1 MERINEHIGDA
12 HFSLVAAAML
22 LEQEFS
28 RSYCRDVSN
37 GRIVA
42 LLDLHAQLQEVK
54 RLSAA
59 VGLLASAEPVA
70 AAARK
75 DWPVPVSHRR
85 AGGGMD

>member
-1 MERINEHIGDA
+1 MERINEHIDDA

-59 VGLLASAEPVA
+59 VRLLTSEEPVA
-70 AAARK
+70 AAARHHR
-75 DWPVPVSHRR
+75 PVLADH
-85 AGGGMD
+85 

>member
-1 MERINEHIGDA
+1 MERINEHIDDA

-59 VGLLASAEPVA
+59 VRLLTSAEAMATATRQEWAVLA
-70 AAARK
+70 N
-75 DWPVPVSHRR
+75 HRR

>member
-1 MERINEHIGDA
+1 MERINEHIDDA

-54 RLSAA
+54 RLAAA
-59 VGLLASAEPVA
+59 VGILTPAEPVA
-70 AAARK
+70 AAARLNR
-75 DWPVPVSHRR
+75 PVPANHRR